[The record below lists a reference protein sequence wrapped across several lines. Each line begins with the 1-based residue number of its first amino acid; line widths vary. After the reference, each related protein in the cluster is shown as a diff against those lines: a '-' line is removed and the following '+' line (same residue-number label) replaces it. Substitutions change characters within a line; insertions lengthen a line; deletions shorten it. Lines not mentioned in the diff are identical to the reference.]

1 MQFLFIYKPRLLPL
15 GIWLVMCGPPLISLT
30 AKLQVVRLG
39 VRGAPSFAQGTCF
52 LRDWH
57 SGHNYS
63 NPHWRRV
70 ESNAVP
76 LGCPIKRAERLLSEE
91 RDRLLME
98 QIRQLIAAAPQGE
111 SFQLPWSHG

>member
-30 AKLQVVRLG
+30 AKLQVV
-39 VRGAPSFAQGTCF
+39 
-52 LRDWH
+52 
-57 SGHNYS
+57 S

>member
-63 NPHWRRV
+63 NPGAELSQMLCHWVALSKEPKDSSLRRGIV
-70 ESNAVP
+70 C
-76 LGCPIKRAERLLSEE
+76 L
-91 RDRLLME
+91 
-98 QIRQLIAAAPQGE
+98 
-111 SFQLPWSHG
+111 WSRFGN